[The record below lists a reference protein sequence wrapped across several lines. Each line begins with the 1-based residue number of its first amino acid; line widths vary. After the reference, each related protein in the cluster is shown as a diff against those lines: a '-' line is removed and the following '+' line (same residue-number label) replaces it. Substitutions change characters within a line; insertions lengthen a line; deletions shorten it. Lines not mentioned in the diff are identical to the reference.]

1 MEFAGELTTIGL
13 SEVFQ
18 NVALNRLTGVL
29 SVTERGRRAAV
40 YLDDGMIRAFRPDAD
55 RTIDYVTI
63 AERHHV
69 APSQAVRDAA
79 KRRRRRTLKEG
90 LRHVKDF
97 DEVRYDAAVSAAIKE
112 EVILLFGWRDASF
125 VFEESRPRDGTFD
138 REQLDCDIA
147 IDPETVATE
156 AARRSDEWENI
167 AHQVETDRD
176 IFLPTDLPLPEDATP
191 AMREIV
197 AKLDGTRDLSQVI
210 GEVSHGR
217 FEVLRLVASLS
228 EAGFVARATPNRLR
242 DLAHEAEEKREIHRA
257 VRFLEAALQMDG
269 SNLAVREELV
279 SLYERAGRR
288 TDAAN
293 EYKRLGRAQEE
304 SGDLDGALESYGRA
318 AALVPY
324 EADALER
331 IVNIHD
337 ARGDKNAFMRAG
349 LRLAEALSTQALL
362 EEALDVYRRLLDQD
376 KENVVLRESI
386 AATYIKL
393 HESKKAAKELLHLA
407 QSAWQQQKFDRA
419 LHYYRNVRAVD
430 RDCEEASLRIEEIER
445 GRAQRRRRASRR
457 RIVVMLSTLVFGL
470 TFWQGTREWFAHA
483 ALHEAAHVTFN
494 GLPRRHIDDSMVDA
508 IALYADVRREH
519 PYTFAGA
526 LAEETVR
533 DLLLSELERLRETT
547 LDDPDEAERLVRRL
561 SSIRWPPAVKRLWG
575 NSRDLML
582 EAIAA
587 RRAIIGNEE

>member
-1 MEFAGELTTIGL
+1 MGFAGELTTIGL

-18 NVALNRLTGVL
+18 NVAFNRLTGVL
-29 SVTERGRRAAV
+29 TVRERGRRAAV
-40 YLDDGMIRAFRPDAD
+40 YLDDGMIRAFKPDTD
-55 RTIDYVTI
+55 RSLDYVVI

-90 LRHVKDF
+90 LQNLKGF
-97 DEVRYDAAVSAAIKE
+97 DEVRYDAAVAAAIKE
-112 EVILLFGWRDASF
+112 EVILLFGWRNASF

-138 REQLDCDIA
+138 KEQLDCDIA
-147 IDPETVATE
+147 IDPQTVAME
-156 AARRSDEWENI
+156 AARRVDEWETI

-176 IFLPTDLPLPEDATP
+176 IFLPVDAQLADDATP
-191 AMREIV
+191 VMREIV
-197 AKLDGTRDLSQVI
+197 DKLDGTRDLSQI
-210 GEVSHGR
+210 IEEVSYGR
-217 FEVLRLVASLS
+217 FEVLRVVATLS
-228 EAGFVARATPNRLR
+228 EHGNVVRATPDQLR
-242 DLAHEAEEKREIHRA
+242 DLAKEAEEKREIHRA
-257 VRFLEAALQMDG
+257 LRFLESALQMD
-269 SNLAVREELV
+269 STNLDLRAELV
-279 SLYERAGRR
+279 VLYERAGRR
-288 TDAAN
+288 TEAAN

-304 SGDLDGALESYGRA
+304 GGDLDGALESYGRA

-337 ARGDKNAFMRAG
+337 ARGDKGAFMRAG

-376 KENVVLRESI
+376 HDSVVLRESI

-419 LHYYRNVRAVD
+419 LHYYRNVLAVD
-430 RDCEEASLRIEEIER
+430 RDCEEAGLRIEEIER
-445 GRAQRRRRASRR
+445 GRAQMRRRASRR
-457 RIVVMLSTLVFGL
+457 RIVVMLSTLLFGL
-470 TFWQGTREWFAHA
+470 ALWQGSREWFAQA

-494 GLPRRHIDDSMVDA
+494 GLPRRNIDDSMVDA
-508 IALYADVRREH
+508 VAIYAEVHREH
-519 PYTFAGA
+519 PFTFASG

-533 DLLLSELERLRETT
+533 DLLLSELERIREAVA
-547 LDDPDEAERLVRRL
+547 DDPDEAERLVRRL
-561 SSIRWPPAVKRLWG
+561 SSVRWPREVKRLWRD
-575 NSRDLML
+575 SRDLML
-582 EAIAA
+582 ETIAA
-587 RRAIIGNEE
+587 RRRAIETEE